1 MSALNLDALGLQPDP
16 EGQAS
21 AAPAAP
27 EVTPATPATPAAPA
41 PVEPEPDEEIDIPD
55 GAQNPDAVKTL
66 IQAERAAARQA
77 YKRARDAE
85 AQLAA
90 ITEAS
95 MPVEQRL
102 TAAQA
107 RAEEATLE
115 ATRLRVGMKHGL
127 PLTFAEMLRGN
138 DEQTLETNAKAVLQE
153 LQSRGA
159 ATPTIPGLTLGGGA
173 QTAPPATE
181 PGQAHNNFLL
191 GLIGGRRPGA

>member
-16 EGQAS
+16 EGQGTP
-21 AAPAAP
+21 APVAP
-27 EVTPATPATPAAPA
+27 EVTPAASAAPA
-41 PVEPEPDEEIDIPD
+41 PVEPELDEEIDIPD

-90 ITEAS
+90 ITEAN

-102 TAAQA
+102 TAAQT
-107 RAEEATLE
+107 RAEEAALE

-127 PLTFAEMLRGN
+127 PLTFAEMLRGS
-138 DEQTLETNAKAVLQE
+138 DEQALETNAKAVLQE

-159 ATPTIPGLTLGGGA
+159 APAPTIPGLTLGGGA
-173 QTAPPATE
+173 QTAPPVTE